1 MIRLIILDIDGI
13 MTDGRK
19 YYDSSGLCFAKTF
32 CDKDWTTIK
41 RFRAIG
47 IPVVFLTGDPN
58 INEKLA
64 NNRNL
69 HVIVNRK
76 DGVHTDK
83 SDYLE
88 DICEQYGCTPD
99 QVCYLGDD
107 LFDIGIMKM
116 VKYSFCVQDSPKIVQ
131 EYASRIVPSRGGD
144 NAVMKLFEILEYE
157 KKIPRVGY
165 SELMPKIYDLDKKEV
180 F

>member
-1 MIRLIILDIDGI
+1 MIKLVILDIDGI
-13 MTDGRK
+13 MTDGKK

-76 DGVHTDK
+76 DGVHADK
-83 SDYLE
+83 SEYLE
-88 DICEQYGCTPD
+88 SLCEQYSCSPD
-99 QVCYLGDD
+99 EVCYFGDD

-116 VKYSFCVQDSPKIVQ
+116 VRYSFCVEDSPKIVK
-131 EYASRIVPSRGGD
+131 EYASRVVPSHGGD
-144 NAVMKLFEILEYE
+144 NAVMKMFEILEE
-157 KKIPRVGY
+157 EQKIPRVGY